1 MPSRSFYL
9 DAGRATLPE
18 IRDFISRCPYAILP
32 VGSTEQ
38 HGPHLPT
45 STDTV
50 IAEAIA
56 HETARLSCG
65 LVLPGIP
72 LGYAWVW
79 RDVPASLTLNFDT
92 YLMMIRDTVGSLSR
106 WGMRAVY
113 IMSGH
118 GANPQAL
125 KHAVREHIHGQMDIK
140 VLYGMY
146 GGLKEMIAEAETESW
161 HGDLHAEEVETSLM
175 LALAPDLVRMELAAA
190 DYPEAPPD
198 YGMSEL
204 SMGHLMRSGVFGDPT
219 KASAEKGRRWLALGA
234 EKSAALW
241 TAFLARHGYATG
253 DVNG

>member
-1 MPSRSFYL
+1 MKSDSLYL

-18 IRDFISRCPYAILP
+18 IKAFVARCPCAILP

-45 STDTV
+45 NTDTL
-50 IAEAIA
+50 IAEAMA
-56 HETARLSCG
+56 HATARLSCG
-65 LVLPGIP
+65 LVLPAIP

-92 YLMMIRDTVGSLSR
+92 YLMMIRDTVESLSR
-106 WGMRAVY
+106 WGIKAVY

-125 KHAVREHIHGQMDIK
+125 KQALREHIHGRVDIR

-146 GGLKEMIAEAETESW
+146 GGIREMMEEAETESW
-161 HGDLHAEEVETSLM
+161 HGDLHADEIETSLM
-175 LALAPDLVRMELAAA
+175 LALAPELVRMELAVA
-190 DYPEAPPD
+190 DYPPAPPD

-204 SMGHLMRSGVFGDPT
+204 SMGQLMRSGVFGDPT
-219 KASAEKGRRWLALGA
+219 RATAEKGRRWLDLGA
-234 EKSAALW
+234 ERSAALW
-241 TAFLARHGYATG
+241 TGFLARHGYPTG
-253 DVNG
+253 DRNG